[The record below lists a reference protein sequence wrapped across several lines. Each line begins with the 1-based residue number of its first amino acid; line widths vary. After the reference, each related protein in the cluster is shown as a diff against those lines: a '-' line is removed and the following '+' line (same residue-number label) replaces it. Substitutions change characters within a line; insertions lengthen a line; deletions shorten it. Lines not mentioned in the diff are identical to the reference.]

1 MCKRN
6 PPVRAIIKTVKQQ
19 EVDSFMN
26 TMKAIQVA
34 AKGEPMKLVTIPIPQ
49 PEKGQVLLKVEACG
63 ICHGDSKVIEGAASS
78 YPRIPGHEVVGIVD
92 KLGEDV
98 TKWKIGQR
106 VGIGWHG
113 GHGHTTA
120 LTTDGGYAEYM
131 VAYEDGLISIPD
143 EITAEEAAPLLCAGE
158 TTFSALHN
166 SSARMGDLVAVSG
179 IGGLGHLAV
188 QYARKAGYEVAAIS
202 RGTDKKELAMK
213 LGAHHYIDCELEN
226 PAESLKALGGAK
238 VILATAPK
246 ANVIS
251 SLMGGLGTKGELII
265 AAVDDT
271 PLEWSAMDFLMGPN
285 TVKGT
290 FTDINE
296 MEAAVKFSVL
306 TNVRPMIEI
315 FPLEQAAEAYEKMMA
330 AKTHFRAV
338 LRIGK
343 E

>member
-1 MCKRN
+1 M
-6 PPVRAIIKTVKQQ
+6 
-19 EVDSFMN
+19 SM
-26 TMKAIQVA
+26 MKAVQVA
-34 AKGEPMKLVTIPIPQ
+34 GKGEPMKLVEIPIPQ
-49 PEKGQVLLKVEACG
+49 PEEGQVLLKVEACG

-92 KLGEDV
+92 KLGV
-98 TKWKIGQR
+98 GVSKWKIGNR

-131 VAYEDGLISIPD
+131 VAYEDGLISIPN

-166 SSARMGDLVAVSG
+166 SKARIGDLVAVSG

-188 QYARKAGYEVAAIS
+188 QYAKKAGYEVAAIS
-202 RGTDKKELAMK
+202 RGVDKKPLAK
-213 LGAHHYIDCELEN
+213 ELGAHHYIDSDKEN
-226 PAESLKALGGAK
+226 VAESLKALGGAK
-238 VILATAPK
+238 VILATAPN
-246 ANVIS
+246 ATVIS
-251 SLMGGLGTKGELII
+251 SLMGGLSMGGELII
-265 AAVDDT
+265 AAVNDD
-271 PLEWSAMDFLMGPN
+271 PLNWSAMDFLMGTN

-296 MEAAVKFSVL
+296 MEAAVRFSVL
-306 TNVRPMIEI
+306 TDVRPMIEV
-315 FPLEQAAEAYEKMMA
+315 FPLEQAREAYEKMMA

-338 LRIGK
+338 LRISD
-343 E
+343 